1 MVSTLGIW
9 NQIRARLPK
18 RLFPWGHSYGSTGVL
33 RLPGIEGAGDI
44 RTPRVST
51 ALQHPAVVAAVT
63 TISRGIAVAPLK
75 VVASDGG
82 EPGPEAKRIEGWLNR
97 SWAHGV
103 TAYDGKAKL
112 VKDVLLH
119 GVGAAVVTRTAGRP
133 VALHVL
139 DPETLTKERK
149 PNGSI
154 TYRISAVDPVSV
166 FDTSEVVE
174 INWLLDPDGI
184 GWVSP
189 IDAGWSAIS
198 AGLLAI
204 LYQRDLFGRGAS
216 PWLILK
222 GDERSIG
229 EEGWSAAQDAFNR
242 RLDQL
247 QSGGRR
253 AVLLPDRVDVTEVGM
268 DPQAAQL
275 EQLGQQ
281 SVEQIARLYGIPL
294 SFLADPRA
302 GGYASLEEESRR
314 LVRQSLAP
322 YAVQL
327 EQQLDKVL
335 FPAGMH
341 RVLVDLDAGIRG
353 DAATRWANHAI
364 AVRSGIL
371 TPNEIREIEGIPPS
385 NDSAAD
391 TLMRQGA
398 LVPLSS
404 DEPEMPFNEP
414 VDPFE
419 EEDPDNEG

>member
-1 MVSTLGIW
+1 M
-9 NQIRARLPK
+9 
-18 RLFPWGHSYGSTGVL
+18 L
-33 RLPGIEGAGDI
+33 RLPGIKGSGDLQ
-44 RTPRVST
+44 TPRVST

-63 TISRGIAVAPLK
+63 TISRGIAVAPIK
-75 VVASDGG
+75 VVPARGG
-82 EPGPEAKRIEGWLNR
+82 QPAPDALRVESWLNR
-97 SWAHGV
+97 SWAHGM

-112 VKDVLLH
+112 VRDVLLH
-119 GVGAAVVTRTAGRP
+119 GVGAAVVTRAAGRP

-139 DPETLTKERK
+139 DPQTLTKERK

-166 FDTSEVVE
+166 FPTDDVVE
-174 INWLLDPDGI
+174 VNWMIKHDGI
-184 GWVSP
+184 SWVNP

-229 EEGWSAAQDAFNR
+229 EEGWAATQEQFNR
-242 RLDQL
+242 RIDQL

-253 AVLLPDRVDVTEVGM
+253 AVLLPDRIDVTEIGM

-275 EQLGQQ
+275 QQLGQQ

-294 SFLADPRA
+294 SYLADPRS

-322 YAVQL
+322 YATQL
-327 EQQLDKVL
+327 EQQLNKVL

-341 RVLVDLDAGIRG
+341 KVKVDLDDGIRG
-353 DAATRWANHAI
+353 DVATRWANHAV
-364 AVRSGIL
+364 AVRSGIM
-371 TPNEIREIEGIPPS
+371 TPNEIREIEGMEPS
-385 NDSAAD
+385 DDPAAD
-391 TLMRQGA
+391 VLLRQGA

-404 DEPEMPFNEP
+404 DEPEEP
-414 VDPFE
+414 QLPPDGQANPFE
-419 EEDPDNEG
+419 EEDPDDEEEDPDDEE